1 LAAALVLY
9 GAAVLLVGLFAARD
23 ASRSADAFLVGDR
36 GFGAFTT
43 WAALSSTVIGGS
55 TTLVLA
61 ALVAAKG
68 LPALWLDLAGAL
80 GLLALGLF
88 LAVRVRATGATTIA
102 EVIGKTYGLGV
113 RKIAAVLVILA
124 EIVWFAL
131 LTEATQ
137 VVIVSTTSWAPTRV
151 LVLTAALF
159 VTYTALGGQRAVVRT
174 DLLQFGLMALGL
186 LAIALPLAARSLAAI
201 PAPAALLSFPTGPRF
216 SWGDAFALLVLV
228 GLPHAVGSDVWA
240 KLLSARDARAARR
253 AAIGASFSKLA
264 FGLATATIALA
275 GVARGVGG
283 PPAELFPRTVLLLA
297 GPALAPLLLV
307 ALVATMQSSADS
319 VLLSAAAATSN
330 DLLGPKGSVGASR
343 VAVVAYGGLG
353 LVVALALNDLVETF
367 RLGYTLFAS
376 GLILPALV
384 AFLPRVRVDRR
395 FAGAAMLLGGGAAM
409 LERFAHP
416 VGVDPVIVGT
426 AVNALVL
433 AMGLRRPDAAEESER
448 VRREDR
454 GEPDSR

>member
-1 LAAALVLY
+1 MAAALVLY
-9 GAAVLLVGLFAARD
+9 GVAVLLVGLFAARD

-61 ALVAAKG
+61 AFVAAKG

-88 LAVRVRATGATTIA
+88 LAARVRATGATTIA
-102 EVIGKTYGLGV
+102 EVIGRTYGPGV
-113 RKIAAVLVILA
+113 RKIAAFLVVLA

-137 VVIVSTTSWAPTRV
+137 IVIVATTPWEPTRV

-159 VTYTALGGQRAVVRT
+159 VAYTALGGQRAVVRT
-174 DLLQFGLMALGL
+174 DLLQFGLMVTGL
-186 LAIALPLAARSLAAI
+186 LAVALPLAVRSLAAN

-240 KLLSARDARAARR
+240 KLLSARDTRAARR
-253 AAIGASFSKLA
+253 AALGASLSKLA

-283 PPAELFPRTVLLLA
+283 PAAELFPRTVLLLA

-330 DLLGPKGSVGASR
+330 DLLGPKAGVRASR
-343 VAVVAYGGLG
+343 LAVVAYGGLG
-353 LVVALALNDLVETF
+353 LVVALLLRDLVETF

-376 GLILPALV
+376 GLILPALI

-409 LERFAHP
+409 LERFLHP
-416 VGVDPVIVGT
+416 LGIDPVLVGT
-426 AVNALVL
+426 GVNALVL
-433 AMGLRRPDAAEESER
+433 VLGLRKPRDAANA
-448 VRREDR
+448 
-454 GEPDSR
+454 

>member
-1 LAAALVLY
+1 MAAALVLY
-9 GAAVLLVGLFAARD
+9 GAAVLVVGLFAARD
-23 ASRSADAFLVGDR
+23 ASRSTDAFLVGDR
-36 GFGAFTT
+36 GFGAFTA

-88 LAVRVRATGATTIA
+88 LAARVRATGATTIA
-102 EVIGKTYGLGV
+102 EVIGRTYGPGV
-113 RKIAAVLVILA
+113 RKIAAFLVILA

-137 VVIVSTTSWAPTRV
+137 IVVVATTPWEPTRV

-174 DLLQFGLMALGL
+174 DLLQFALMVAGL
-186 LAIALPLAARSLAAI
+186 LAIALPLAVRSLAAV
-201 PAPAALLSFPTGPRF
+201 PAPAALLTFPTGPRF

-228 GLPHAVGSDVWA
+228 GLPHAVGSDVWS
-240 KLLSARDARAARR
+240 KLLSARDTRAARR
-253 AAIGASFSKLA
+253 AALGASLSKLV
-264 FGLATATIALA
+264 FGLATVTIALA

-283 PPAELFPRTVLLLA
+283 PAAELFPRTVLLLA

-330 DLLGPKGSVGASR
+330 DLLGSKGGVGASR
-343 VAVVAYGGLG
+343 LAVVAFGGFG
-353 LVVALALNDLVETF
+353 LAVALAMRDLVETF

-384 AFLPRVRVDRR
+384 AFLPWVRVDRR
-395 FAGAAMLLGGGAAM
+395 FAGAAMLLGGSAAM
-409 LERFAHP
+409 LERFFHP
-416 VGVDPVIVGT
+416 LGIDPVLAGT
-426 AVNALVL
+426 GVNALVL
-433 AMGLRRPDAAEESER
+433 ILGLRKAGGRLKNA
-448 VRREDR
+448 
-454 GEPDSR
+454 

>member
-1 LAAALVLY
+1 MAAALVLY
-9 GAAVLLVGLFAARD
+9 GAAVLFVGLFAARD
-23 ASRSADAFLVGDR
+23 ASRSTDAFLVGDR
-36 GFGAFTT
+36 GFGAFTA

-88 LAVRVRATGATTIA
+88 LAARVRATGATTIA
-102 EVIGKTYGLGV
+102 EVIGRTYGPGV
-113 RKIAAVLVILA
+113 RKIAAFLVILA

-137 VVIVSTTSWAPTRV
+137 IVVVATTPWEPTRV

-174 DLLQFGLMALGL
+174 DLLQFALMVAGL
-186 LAIALPLAARSLAAI
+186 LAIALPLAVRSLAAA
-201 PAPAALLSFPTGPRF
+201 PAPAALLTFPTGPRF

-228 GLPHAVGSDVWA
+228 GLPHAVGSDVWS
-240 KLLSARDARAARR
+240 KLLSARDTRAARR
-253 AAIGASFSKLA
+253 AALGASLSKLV
-264 FGLATATIALA
+264 FGLATVTIALA

-330 DLLGPKGSVGASR
+330 DLLGSRGGVGASR
-343 VAVVAYGGLG
+343 LAVVAFGGFG
-353 LVVALALNDLVETF
+353 LAVALAMRDLVETF

-409 LERFAHP
+409 LERFFHP
-416 VGVDPVIVGT
+416 LGIDPVLAGT
-426 AVNALVL
+426 GVNALIL
-433 AMGLRRPDAAEESER
+433 ILGLRKAGGR
-448 VRREDR
+448 
-454 GEPDSR
+454 